1 MAVDTRTGQTV
12 KHHAN
17 TYNVIGTRPI
27 RHDGVEKVTGEARYG
42 SDINLPG
49 QFHGKVLRS
58 PHAHARILNIDTSQA
73 EALSGVQAVITA
85 QDLPEPGDKIITGG
99 EGDGTILKYKTAN
112 MLAREK
118 VHYHGHA
125 VAAVAATSPHI
136 ASEAV
141 KLIDVEYEVL
151 PPVLEARAAMEPS
164 APVIIEDLLTELS
177 CLLYTSPSPRD

>member
-99 EGDGTILKYKTAN
+99 EGDGTILKYKTA
-112 MLAREK
+112 MR
-118 VHYHGHA
+118 
-125 VAAVAATSPHI
+125 
-136 ASEAV
+136 
-141 KLIDVEYEVL
+141 
-151 PPVLEARAAMEPS
+151 
-164 APVIIEDLLTELS
+164 
-177 CLLYTSPSPRD
+177 